1 MRFAYYLITK
11 VLYYLLYPYL
21 HLRILR
27 KKECPLRYKE
37 KLGVSLK
44 TRNNGYLIWFH
55 CSSIGELKSIFPIID
70 HFLKKNQILVTTS
83 TLSSNQ
89 VFQKKYYNTKNIIH
103 QYAPIDSP
111 QIEIGRA
118 HV

>member
-1 MRFAYYLITK
+1 MKIVYYLLTTF
-11 VLYYLLYPYL
+11 LYYLLYPYL
-21 HLRILR
+21 HLRIQK

-55 CSSIGELKSIFPIID
+55 CSSIGELKSIFPI
-70 HFLKKNQILVTTS
+70 K
-83 TLSSNQ
+83 
-89 VFQKKYYNTKNIIH
+89 
-103 QYAPIDSP
+103 
-111 QIEIGRA
+111 IGRA